1 MVPVIACV
9 VLIIIFLSMIAYS
22 NHNKK
27 QARHP

>member
-9 VLIIIFLSMIAYS
+9 VLIIIFLGMIAYS

-27 QARHP
+27 QAHHP